1 MLLLVSDCSVWMHFR
16 IYEVQALQITQ
27 FEHYLDN
34 GLIQIYGSAEA
45 ASIVEP
51 NIANTGHFTQSRM
64 DLVVLLSIVHATD
77 TLFDIK
83 LDETVPPAENVL
95 LTTQI
100 PFLVKGEQLTP
111 EGDKGVLIE
120 DPYEESWIIDIPS
133 GNYLLTVHQFYIGDK
148 PLGPPKDPAAIPVI
162 ESIRWDR
169 VPICVRMYF
178 NPIDSLDDIVAQEHW
193 NWPEEN
199 A

>member
-1 MLLLVSDCSVWMHFR
+1 
-16 IYEVQALQITQ
+16 LQISQ
-27 FEHYLDN
+27 FEHYLTN
-34 GLIQIYGSAEA
+34 GIVQVYGSAEA
-45 ASIVEP
+45 ASIANP
-51 NIANTGHFTQSRM
+51 DIGNTGNFTQDRL
-64 DLVVLLSIVHATD
+64 DLVVLLTIIHMRE

-100 PFLVKGEQLTP
+100 PFLVKGEQFTA

-120 DPYEESWIIDIPS
+120 DPYEESWVIDIPS
-133 GNYLLTVHQFYIGDK
+133 GYYLLTVHQFYTGDK
-148 PLGPPKDPAAIPVI
+148 PLGPPKYPAVI

-169 VPICVRMYF
+169 IPICVRMYF
-178 NPIDSLDDIVAQEHW
+178 NAVDSLEDIVPREHW

-199 A
+199 T